1 MVVGYWLLAIGHTG
15 RRRSLGQLGLLLLAL
30 HSVPAAA
37 QARGQDWLDQ
47 KMGAWYRTA
56 SRAAPG
62 HWGVAVADEDGQVL
76 WSLNPDDP
84 LIPASTVKVFTT
96 GFARSVLGG
105 TARRPTRVVGAG
117 ALDPATGEWVG
128 SWGLELN
135 GDPSFER
142 GPGAG
147 PTLYD
152 LALQLAN
159 SGIRKLT
166 GPLNVQTTD
175 GAADAVYPTVWSR
188 HHFGRLFA
196 PLIGPITL
204 NENLVWIV
212 VQPGARPG
220 ARPRLSEE
228 SPEGISELITM
239 KATTRSGRRS
249 SLALRARADGGWV
262 VTGAIGVRARARR
275 LAAVAPDPKVVLGAA
290 WTRALRKTGISWNP
304 SSFVGAPPSAAPR
317 VLAEVSSPPLDSLA
331 SEINRRSL
339 NYGAELLLQW
349 AGGRET
355 PASRLMQHVEQ
366 VTGTTSGLA
375 LVDGSGLSS
384 DDRATARTF
393 ITYLAKFPA
402 SPEGRNFP
410 QLLPANGTGTLYRLA
425 SGLPSEGVVR
435 AKTGT
440 LAQVANVVGY
450 LGREDGVLLI
460 ALLYN
465 GPRPWAARKAEW
477 TLFRQL
483 GAHGIAIPS
492 DTLPESLVPH
502 LGGEAE
508 SDFVPA
514 WKTDSADPTIET
526 DSATVL
532 PIDSVPP
539 NPHN

>member
-1 MVVGYWLLAIGHTG
+1 MAFGYCLRALDHTRARG
-15 RRRSLGQLGLLLLAL
+15 GLRRLGFLLLAL
-30 HSVPAAA
+30 HSVPAWA
-37 QARGQDWLDQ
+37 QAPGQDWLDQ
-47 KMGAWYRTA
+47 KMGAWYGA
-56 SRAAPG
+56 AFRAAPG
-62 HWGVAVADEDGQVL
+62 HWGIVVADQDGQLL
-76 WSLNPDDP
+76 WSLNPDDA
-84 LIPASTVKVFTT
+84 LVPASTVKVFTT

-117 ALDPATGEWVG
+117 TVDPATGEWIG

-135 GDPSFER
+135 GDPSLER

-152 LALQLAN
+152 LALQLAS

-166 GPLNVQTTD
+166 GPLNVQTLD
-175 GAADAVYPTVWSR
+175 GPADAVYPTAWSR

-212 VQPGARPG
+212 VQPGKRPG
-220 ARPRLSEE
+220 ARPRMVDQ
-228 SPEGISELITM
+228 SPEGIGELVTIR
-239 KATTRSGRRS
+239 ATTRSGRRS
-249 SLALRARADGGWV
+249 KLALRAGGNGGWV
-262 VTGAIGVRARARR
+262 VTGTIGVRAKPRR
-275 LAAVAPDPKVVLGAA
+275 LAAVAPDPRVVLGAV
-290 WTRALRKTGISWNP
+290 WTRALQKVGITWNP
-304 SSFVGAPPSAAPR
+304 ASFVGAPPSAAPR
-317 VLAEVSSPPLDSLA
+317 VLAEVSSAPLDSLA

-355 PASRLMQHVEQ
+355 PASRLMQHVQQ
-366 VTGTTSGLA
+366 VTGTTAGLE
-375 LVDGSGLSS
+375 LVDGSGLSY
-384 DDRATARTF
+384 DDRVTARTF
-393 ITYLAKFPA
+393 IAYLAKFPA
-402 SPEGRNFP
+402 TPEGRNFP
-410 QLLPANGTGTLYRLA
+410 LLLPANGTGTLYRLA

-450 LGREDGVLLI
+450 LGRDDGVLLV

-477 TLFRQL
+477 KLFREL
-483 GAHGIAIPS
+483 GAHGVAIPS
-492 DTLPESLVPH
+492 DTLPESVLPR

-514 WKTDSADPTIET
+514 WKADSADTLVET
-526 DSATVL
+526 EAVPAAAWDSL
-532 PIDSVPP
+532 PQ
-539 NPHN
+539 N

>member
-1 MVVGYWLLAIGHTG
+1 
-15 RRRSLGQLGLLLLAL
+15 
-30 HSVPAAA
+30 
-37 QARGQDWLDQ
+37 
-47 KMGAWYRTA
+47 MGAWYGA
-56 SRAAPG
+56 AFRAAPG
-62 HWGVAVADEDGQVL
+62 HWAIAVADQDGQLL
-76 WSLNPDDP
+76 WSLNPDDA

-117 ALDPATGEWVG
+117 TVDPATGEWIG

-135 GDPSFER
+135 GDPSLER

-152 LALQLAN
+152 LAVQLAS

-166 GPLNVQTTD
+166 GPLNVQTID
-175 GAADAVYPTVWSR
+175 GPADAVYPTAWSR

-212 VQPGARPG
+212 VQPGKKPG
-220 ARPRLSEE
+220 ARPRMVDQ
-228 SPEGISELITM
+228 SPEGIGELVTI

-249 SLALRARADGGWV
+249 KLTLRARGDGGWV
-262 VTGAIGVRARARR
+262 VTGTIGVRARPRR
-275 LAAVAPDPKVVLGAA
+275 LAAVAPDPRVVLGAA
-290 WTRALRKTGISWNP
+290 WTRALQKAGITWNP
-304 SSFVGAPPSAAPR
+304 ASFIGAPPNAAPR
-317 VLAEVSSPPLDSLA
+317 VLAEVSSAPLDSLA

-355 PASRLMQHVEQ
+355 PASRLMQHVHQ
-366 VTGTTSGLA
+366 VTGTTAGLE
-375 LVDGSGLSS
+375 LVDGSGLSY
-384 DDRATARTF
+384 DDRVTARTF
-393 ITYLAKFPA
+393 IAYLARFPA
-402 SPEGRNFP
+402 TPEGRNFP
-410 QLLPANGTGTLYRLA
+410 LLLPANGTGTLYRLA

-450 LGREDGVLLI
+450 LGRDDGVLLV

-477 TLFRQL
+477 KLFREL
-483 GAHGIAIPS
+483 GAHGVAIPS
-492 DTLPESLVPH
+492 DTLPESVLPR

-514 WKTDSADPTIET
+514 WKADAADTVVETEPVATPASDS
-526 DSATVL
+526 L
-532 PIDSVPP
+532 PQ
-539 NPHN
+539 N

>member
-1 MVVGYWLLAIGHTG
+1 VAIGYWLLAIGD
-15 RRRSLGQLGLLLLAL
+15 RRGYRSLRRLGLLLLAV
-30 HSVPAAA
+30 HTVPAVA
-37 QARGQDWLDQ
+37 QAPGQDWLDE
-47 KMGAWYRTA
+47 KMGSWYRTA

-62 HWGVAVADEDGQVL
+62 HWGIAVADQDGQVL
-76 WSLNPDDP
+76 WSINPDDA

-117 ALDPATGEWVG
+117 MVDPATGAWIG

-135 GDPSFER
+135 GDPSLER

-147 PTLYD
+147 PTLYE
-152 LALQLAN
+152 LALQLA
-159 SGIRKLT
+159 SVGIRRLT

-175 GAADAVYPTVWSR
+175 GPADAVYPTAWSR

-212 VQPGARPG
+212 VQPGSRPG

-228 SPEGISELITM
+228 SPEGISALVTM

-249 SLALRARADGGWV
+249 SLALRARPDGGWV

-290 WTRALRKTGISWNP
+290 WTRALQKAGITWNP
-304 SSFVGAPPSAAPR
+304 ASFVGAPPTTAPR

-366 VTGTTSGLA
+366 VTGTNSGLE

-384 DDRATARTF
+384 DDRVTARTF
-393 ITYLAKFPA
+393 IAYLARFPA
-402 SPEGRNFP
+402 TPEGRNFP

-440 LAQVANVVGY
+440 LAEVANVVGY
-450 LGREDGVLLI
+450 LGRDDGVLLV

-465 GPRPWAARKAEW
+465 GSRPWAARKAEW
-477 TLFRQL
+477 KLFRQL
-483 GAHGIAIPS
+483 GAHGVAIPS
-492 DTLPESLVPH
+492 DTLPESVVPH

-508 SDFVPA
+508 SDFIPA
-514 WKTDSADPTIET
+514 WKADSADTTVET
-526 DSATVL
+526 DTTTVL
-532 PIDSVPP
+532 PTDSIPR
-539 NPHN
+539 N

>member
-1 MVVGYWLLAIGHTG
+1 VTFGYCLRALDHTRARG
-15 RRRSLGQLGLLLLAL
+15 SLRRLGLLLLAL
-30 HSVPAAA
+30 HSVPAWA
-37 QARGQDWLDQ
+37 QAPGQDWLDQ
-47 KMGAWYRTA
+47 KMGGWYGA
-56 SRAAPG
+56 AFRAAPG
-62 HWGVAVADEDGQVL
+62 HWGIAVADQDGQLL
-76 WSLNPDDP
+76 WSLNPDDA

-96 GFARSVLGG
+96 GFARSVLGS

-117 ALDPATGEWVG
+117 TVDPATGEWIG

-135 GDPSFER
+135 GDPSLER

-152 LALQLAN
+152 LALQLA
-159 SGIRKLT
+159 STGIRKLT
-166 GPLNVQTTD
+166 GPLNVQTLD
-175 GAADAVYPTVWSR
+175 GPADAVYPSAWSR

-212 VQPGARPG
+212 VQPGRRPG
-220 ARPRLSEE
+220 ARPRMVDQ
-228 SPEGISELITM
+228 SPEGIGELVTI

-249 SLALRARADGGWV
+249 RLALRARGDGGWV
-262 VTGAIGVRARARR
+262 VTGTIGVRARPRR
-275 LAAVAPDPKVVLGAA
+275 LAAVAPDPRIVLGAA
-290 WTRALRKTGISWNP
+290 WTRALQKAGITWNP
-304 SSFVGAPPSAAPR
+304 ASFIGAPRSAAPR
-317 VLAEVSSPPLDSLA
+317 VLAEVSSAPLDSLA

-355 PASRLMQHVEQ
+355 PASRLMQHVQQ
-366 VTGTTSGLA
+366 VTGTTAGLE
-375 LVDGSGLSS
+375 LVDGSGLSY
-384 DDRATARTF
+384 DDRVTARTF
-393 ITYLAKFPA
+393 IAYLAKFPA
-402 SPEGRNFP
+402 TPEGRNFP
-410 QLLPANGTGTLYRLA
+410 LLLPANGTGTLYRLA
-425 SGLPSEGVVR
+425 SGLPSEGIVR

-450 LGREDGVLLI
+450 LGRDDGVLLV

-477 TLFRQL
+477 KLFREL
-483 GAHGIAIPS
+483 GAHGVAIPS
-492 DTLPESLVPH
+492 DTLPESVVPR

-514 WKTDSADPTIET
+514 WKADSADMLVET
-526 DSATVL
+526 EAVPAAASDSL
-532 PIDSVPP
+532 PQ
-539 NPHN
+539 N

>member
-1 MVVGYWLLAIGHTG
+1 
-15 RRRSLGQLGLLLLAL
+15 
-30 HSVPAAA
+30 
-37 QARGQDWLDQ
+37 
-47 KMGAWYRTA
+47 
-56 SRAAPG
+56 
-62 HWGVAVADEDGQVL
+62 
-76 WSLNPDDP
+76 
-84 LIPASTVKVFTT
+84 
-96 GFARSVLGG
+96 
-105 TARRPTRVVGAG
+105 VVGAG
-117 ALDPATGEWVG
+117 SVDPATGEWVG

-152 LALQLAN
+152 LALQLAS
-159 SGIRKLT
+159 SGVRKLT

-175 GAADAVYPTVWSR
+175 GAADAVYPSVWSR

-204 NENLVWIV
+204 NENLVWVV

-228 SPEGISELITM
+228 SPEGISELVSV

-249 SLALRARADGGWV
+249 SLALRARPDGGWV
-262 VTGAIGVRARARR
+262 ITGAIGVRARGRR
-275 LAAVAPDPKVVLGAA
+275 LAAVAPDPKIVLGAA
-290 WTRALRKTGISWNP
+290 WTRALQKAGITWNP
-304 SSFVGAPPSAAPR
+304 SSFIGAPPSSAPR
-317 VLAEVSSPPLDSLA
+317 VLAEVSSPTLDSLA

-355 PASRLMQHVEQ
+355 PASRLMQHVQQ
-366 VTGTTSGLA
+366 VTGSATGLE
-375 LVDGSGLSS
+375 LVDGSGLSY
-384 DDRATARTF
+384 DDRVTARTF
-393 ITYLAKFPA
+393 IQYLAKFPTT
-402 SPEGRNFP
+402 PEGRNFP

-425 SGLPSEGVVR
+425 SGLPSQGVVR

-440 LAQVANVVGY
+440 LGQVANVVGY
-450 LGREDGVLLI
+450 LGRDDGVLLV

-465 GPRPWAARKAEW
+465 GSRPWAARKVEW
-477 TLFRQL
+477 NLFRQL
-483 GAHGIAIPS
+483 GAHGVAIPS

-508 SDFVPA
+508 SDFIPA
-514 WKTDSADPTIET
+514 WKTDSADTT
-526 DSATVL
+526 LVDDSAVVL
-532 PIDSVPP
+532 PADSSSQ
-539 NPHN
+539 NQQN